1 MPNLRKFIKNPYR
14 GRKTTLIS
22 NCTLKVD
29 AIVSADIL
37 LHFGINTEAFG
48 NITDLYT
55 IGWGTVY
62 NLKCEDAPYFLE
74 DLYEIG
80 LRLLRKTYYI
90 NDDFPLSGKYE
101 IEGFQILLQYD
112 NRFQVIYSLAGLSSH
127 KQYLFDIQ
135 NVNNFTSMVICHA
148 FYF

>member
-1 MPNLRKFIKNPYR
+1 MPNLRKFIKNPYK

-55 IGWGTVY
+55 IGWGAIY
-62 NLKCEDAPYFLE
+62 NLKCDDESYFLE

-101 IEGFQILLQYD
+101 IEGFQILFQCD
-112 NRFQVIYSLAGLSSH
+112 NIFQVMYSLGDLNSQDEN

-135 NVNNFTSMVICHA
+135 RVDGSAYMRLCSI
-148 FYF
+148 